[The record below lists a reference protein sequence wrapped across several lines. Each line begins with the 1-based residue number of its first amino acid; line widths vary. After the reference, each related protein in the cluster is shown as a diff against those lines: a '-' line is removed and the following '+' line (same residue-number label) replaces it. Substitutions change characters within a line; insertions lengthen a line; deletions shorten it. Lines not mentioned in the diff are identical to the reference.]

1 MRVAFTRL
9 HSQPS
14 NGSAPPA
21 VIGPL
26 SGRIPS
32 LDGLRAISVTLVILS
47 HLVLNGFIS
56 ISGPLRRLFFVGD
69 LGVQVFFVI
78 SGFLI
83 TTLLLRELDTAG
95 HIDLKA
101 FYLRRTL
108 RIWPPFYAYLAALGV
123 AVAAGALPAAGFW
136 RSLLFATTFTS
147 NYLAPSVWSLEHTW
161 SLAVEEQFYLLW
173 PAVVVILGRLRA
185 LRSALIV
192 VMLGPAIRFGELIL
206 GHRFPALHERMGF
219 SFETA
224 CDSIAIGCVLA
235 GFRTRLA
242 STAAYVRLLG
252 SRYFIVVPLS
262 VLAIEI
268 FLVEGQHRLTY
279 LTGLLVGHALQN
291 VGIALSIDW
300 CLRFPA
306 GIVGRLLNSRPLV
319 TVGLAS
325 YSIYLWQQLWL
336 RPDSAM
342 STFSALVLVASCAAG
357 SYLLIERPMYRL
369 RRRFE
374 ARPELE
380 PAQASN

>member
-1 MRVAFTRL
+1 M
-9 HSQPS
+9 QPERAK
-14 NGSAPPA
+14 GTTPLAPIP
-21 VIGPL
+21 P
-26 SGRIPS
+26 STQRIPS

-47 HLVLNGFIS
+47 HLVLNGFIR

-83 TTLLLRELDTAG
+83 TTLLLRELDTVG
-95 HIDLKA
+95 RISLKA

-108 RIWPPFYAYLAALGV
+108 RIWPPFYAYLLALAVVV
-123 AVAAGALPAAGFW
+123 AVGALPAAGFW
-136 RSLLFATTFTS
+136 RSLLLASTFTS
-147 NYLAPSVWSLEHTW
+147 NYALPSNWCLEHTW

-173 PAVVVILGRLRA
+173 PAVIVILGRRRA
-185 LRSALIV
+185 LRSALV
-192 VMLGPAIRFGELIL
+192 VALLGPAIRFGELIL
-206 GHRFPALHERMGF
+206 GHRWPALHERMGF

-242 STAAYVRLLG
+242 SVPAHVRLLG
-252 SRYFIVVPLS
+252 SRYFFIVPLA
-262 VLAIEI
+262 VMAIEV
-268 FLVEGQHRLTY
+268 FFVEGQHRFTY

-291 VGIALSIDW
+291 VGIAMSIDW

-306 GIVGRLLNSRPLV
+306 GVVGRLLNSRPFV
-319 TVGLAS
+319 AVGLGS

-336 RPDSAM
+336 RPDSAL
-342 STFSALVLVASCAAG
+342 TAVSALLSMATCAAG

-369 RRRFE
+369 RRRLE
-374 ARPELE
+374 ANDGR
-380 PAQASN
+380 ANAA